1 MNWPSVYSR
10 NGFYFHY
17 AQSHTGAWNPTR
29 TPVGHHRYHAVSKK
43 VIVKVDIKESNPIIK
58 FHKDEFKLRNSYD
71 GLSVSYNLDLWKNR
85 DWIDS
90 GNGFNYPS
98 DDTTPVYNEE
108 VIFNFT
114 CKHYSRDNDL
124 SI

>member
-1 MNWPSVYSR
+1 M
-10 NGFYFHY
+10 
-17 AQSHTGAWNPTR
+17 
-29 TPVGHHRYHAVSKK
+29 
-43 VIVKVDIKESNPIIK
+43 DIKESNPIIK
-58 FHKDEFKLRNSYD
+58 FHKDEFKLRNSYK

-98 DDTTPVYNEE
+98 DDTTPVYAED

-114 CKHYSRDNDL
+114 CTHYSPDSQDNYL
-124 SI
+124 SGKTKRFKMTYKIRNCYRNYPKEDISHPLFEKK